1 MIPKASLKSSKQRN
15 KVCSFIHYLGTNLFI
30 LIFTIH
36 RKKTPQLFSEIR
48 IHQSL
53 NHRYIVKFYHVFED
67 DENVYMI
74 LEVCENKTFVD
85 MLRSRRRLT
94 EPEVRY
100 YMKQILDAVQYMH
113 QHRVI
118 HRDLK
123 LGNFFLT
130 KDMELK
136 IGDFGLAANIVH
148 DGERKK

>member
-1 MIPKASLKSSKQRN
+1 M
-15 KVCSFIHYLGTNLFI
+15 
-30 LIFTIH
+30 
-36 RKKTPQLFSEIR
+36 
-48 IHQSL
+48 
-53 NHRYIVKFYHVFED
+53 FED